1 MKVLVYG
8 AGCIG
13 GYLGAALMK
22 EGSHQVT
29 FLGRERL
36 AGEYRELGLKLTD
49 YEGREFKLEAPLPC
63 LTSLASLEEQ
73 VDLVLLTV
81 KCTGVAQA
89 ASELAPWLKADTTLV
104 CLQNGIGSFQE
115 AQRLLPGADIVPG
128 MVPFNVT
135 KPEPGRLHRGTEG
148 ELHFL
153 RHPKLAILAQ
163 AWEAGGISTTLS
175 ESFDSVAW
183 GKLLLN
189 LNNAVNALAGVP
201 LVEQLGQRDYRVVLS
216 QAQRELLAALKV
228 AEIKPAKLTKAPPSL
243 LPWILLLPNWL
254 FRLIAR
260 QMLAIDPLAR
270 SSMWDDLEQRRHSEI
285 DYLNQAVV
293 DLAGKFHTKA
303 SVNAGIVSLVR
314 EAESQGRGSP
324 HMSAAELRERVC

>member
-13 GYLGAALMK
+13 GYLGGALMK

-29 FLGRERL
+29 FLCREKL
-36 AGEYRELGLKLTD
+36 AAEYREFGLKLTD
-49 YEGREFKLEAPLPC
+49 YEGRELHLEAPLPC
-63 LTSLASLEEQ
+63 VTGLEAVEGQ
-73 VDLVLLTV
+73 WDLVLLTV
-81 KCTGVAQA
+81 KCTAVAQA
-89 ASELAPWLKADTTLV
+89 ASELAPWLQADTTLV
-104 CLQNGIGSFQE
+104 CLQNGIGSLQE

-153 RHPKLAILAQ
+153 RHPKVLTLAE
-163 AWEAGGISTTLS
+163 AWEAAGISTAFC
-175 ESFDSVAW
+175 ESFEPVAW

-189 LNNAVNALAGVP
+189 LNNAINALAGVP

-216 QAQRELLAALKV
+216 LAQRELLAALKS
-228 AEIKPAKLTKAPPSL
+228 AEIKPAKLTKAPPFL
-243 LPWILLLPNWL
+243 IPWILMLPNWL
-254 FRLIAR
+254 FRLLAR

-270 SSMWDDLEQRRHSEI
+270 SSMWDDLEQRRPSEI

-293 DLAGKFHTKA
+293 DLAGKFHSQAT
-303 SVNAGIVSLVR
+303 VNAGIVSLIK
-314 EAESQGRGSP
+314 EAEARAQGSP
-324 HMSAAELRERVC
+324 HMSAGELRKRVC